1 MLAWRAKEGGVAFC
15 SNCGTEMSEQAP
27 ACPKC
32 GHPTQALRA
41 SGPRTEGTAI
51 IALVLGILGII
62 SCPLVLSI
70 PAVIVGNQAKAKMAQ
85 DPTLEGEG
93 MARAGVI
100 LGWIGIGLGALM
112 IAGGIIALVLGVTF
126 SGTDVGPVLR
136 DAMGVSG

>member
-1 MLAWRAKEGGVAFC
+1 MAFC
-15 SNCGTEMSEQAP
+15 SNCGTELSDQAP

-32 GHPTQALRA
+32 GHPTQALRP

-62 SCPLVLSI
+62 SCPVVLSI
-70 PAVIVGNQAKAKMAQ
+70 PAVIVGNQAKSKILQ

-100 LGWIGIGLGALM
+100 LGWIGIGLGALA
-112 IAGGIIALVLGVTF
+112 IVGAIIALAVGVTT
-126 SGTDVGPVLR
+126 SGYDGPFQ
-136 DAMGVSG
+136 DAMRLIG